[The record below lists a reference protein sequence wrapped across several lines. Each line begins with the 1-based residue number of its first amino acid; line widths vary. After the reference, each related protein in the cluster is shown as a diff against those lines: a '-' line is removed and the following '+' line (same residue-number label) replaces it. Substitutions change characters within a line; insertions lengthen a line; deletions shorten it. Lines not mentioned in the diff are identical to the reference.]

1 MPACSV
7 DNAGT
12 FNTLV
17 DIKMKHWVD
26 KDLASKSI
34 QVNSCFL
41 FGRNIRIIAVMHSE
55 YHTFQ

>member
-1 MPACSV
+1 MPACAV

-17 DIKMKHWVD
+17 DIKLKHWAD

-34 QVNSCFL
+34 QVNSYLL
-41 FGRNIRIIAVMHSE
+41 FKHVIHIAVMHC
-55 YHTFQ
+55 